1 MSDEKPAEAAAPS
14 GHKESKLPLIL
25 LLVSFLTSTVAMV
38 VLIKTRVLYK
48 RPVITEES
56 ERKRLEALAKAKAK
70 IDLEPGLVAFD
81 PVTINIAPVQ
91 GRPHYATIGFSLQ
104 IRDNTRQSDVE
115 AVRALIMD
123 KFLGLVGRKEPYEL
137 NNVQGRFVLRTELID
152 AANKVIFENAGK
164 IKPDTAPQAAAP
176 AAGEGGEGGGEHAA
190 APAKAGGEGGEGG
203 GGEGA
208 AKKPAKPEAPKPPIK
223 DLVTNVYFSQ
233 FIIQ

>member
-14 GHKESKLPLIL
+14 GPKESKLPMIL

-56 ERKRLEALAKAKAK
+56 ERKRLEALAAATSKPA
-70 IDLEPGLVAFD
+70 LESGLVAFD
-81 PVTINIAPVQ
+81 PVTINLAPVQ
-91 GRPHYATIGFSLQ
+91 GRSHYATIGFSLE
-104 IRDNTRQSDVE
+104 IRDKTRQNDVE

-123 KFLGLVGRKEPYEL
+123 KFLGLVGRKQPFEL

-152 AANKVIFENAGK
+152 TANKVIFENAGK
-164 IKPDTAPQAAAP
+164 IKPDVVPQAAAP
-176 AAGEGGEGGGEHAA
+176 AGGEHGEGGGEHAA
-190 APAKAGGEGGEGG
+190 APAEHGEGG

-208 AKKPAKPEAPKPPIK
+208 AKAPAKPEAPKPPIK